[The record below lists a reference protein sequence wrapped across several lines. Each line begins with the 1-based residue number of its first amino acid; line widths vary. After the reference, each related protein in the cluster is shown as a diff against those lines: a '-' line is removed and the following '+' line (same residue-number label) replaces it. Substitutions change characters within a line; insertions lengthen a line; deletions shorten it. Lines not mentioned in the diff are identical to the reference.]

1 MDRLIERTLKDGRG
15 IASIVLAP
23 TDAGGGWL
31 EFVDVGARNGSFLLP
46 ASYAA
51 RCRITGFEPNR
62 VEYEKLISGRTDAA
76 AFGLKE
82 PPFKERRYFP
92 HAVWS
97 ENADRA
103 LYLTVG
109 PGAVT
114 LMGLA
119 DEAMTAN
126 MWRESDGGESYFA
139 RHQAPTGT
147 DRVSCVTLDEV
158 WEDADGLIDILKL
171 DVEGAELHALKG
183 AERLLT
189 QHRILLIFSEF
200 LFVPY
205 YQDRA
210 TLGHQQV
217 FLDDLGY
224 RLIAINSDH
233 DRYNWRPTAI
243 QATHDRRMTY
253 AGDAIFVVDPDRNTL
268 SATEAYRLGLACM
281 AMGFNA
287 FGLNLI
293 RDAGMLSEAEIAL
306 IETEANRVSFA
317 RRLHRAWNSAPDVG
331 YRILRAV
338 GLRG

>member
-1 MDRLIERTLKDGRG
+1 MDRLIESFLPGGRSVS
-15 IASIVLAP
+15 SIVFAP
-23 TDAGGGWL
+23 MKSEAGRL

-46 ASYAA
+46 PSYAA
-51 RCRITGFEPNR
+51 RSRITGFEPNR
-62 VEYEKLISGRTDAA
+62 VEYEKLVIGQTDAA

-97 ENADRA
+97 ESAERT
-103 LYLTVG
+103 LYITVG
-109 PGAVT
+109 PGAVS
-114 LMGLA
+114 LMGPA
-119 DEAMTAN
+119 HEAMTSN
-126 MWRESDGGESYFA
+126 MWRESDGGENYFA
-139 RHQAPTGT
+139 RHQAPIGT
-147 DRVSCVTLDEV
+147 DRVTCVALDEV
-158 WEDADGLIDILKL
+158 WGDADGIIDILKL
-171 DVEGAELHALKG
+171 DVEGAELHVLKG
-183 AERLLT
+183 AKKLLS
-189 QHRILLIFSEF
+189 QRRILLIFSEF

-233 DRYNWRPTAI
+233 DGYNWRRTDI
-243 QATHDRRMTY
+243 QANNDRRMTY

-268 SATEAYRLGLACM
+268 SEEELYRLGLACM
-281 AMGFNA
+281 TMGFNA

-293 RDAGMLSEAEIAL
+293 RESGKISAGDIASIEA
-306 IETEANRVSFA
+306 EANRVTFA
-317 RRLHRAWNSAPDVG
+317 RRVHLAWNGVPDLG
-331 YRILRAV
+331 YRLLRTL